1 MRWLLLAVAFL
12 GPVQA
17 LDDAARSAVQSLRS
31 PALDRGMRAVSDIGK
46 PAVVLGALL
55 GIALFDAHGGVAT
68 ARLALAALVPTNLA
82 VEGLKRATF
91 RARPDGEHRRSNA
104 AFPSSHAANAFAVAL
119 VFARRWRRLAP
130 AFLAFAALV
139 ALSRVWL
146 DRHWTSDV
154 LAGAAIGLLG
164 AWAAARW
171 VSGRAARRPAGPA
184 PGAPPGSPVEAP
196 PREW

>member
-17 LDDAARSAVQSLRS
+17 LDDAARAAVQSARS
-31 PALDRGMRAVSDIGK
+31 PVMDRGMRTVSDIGK

-55 GIALFDAHGGVAT
+55 GIALFDAQGGVAT
-68 ARLALAALVPTNLA
+68 ARLALAALVPANLA

-104 AFPSSHAANAFAVAL
+104 AFPSSHAANAFALAL

-130 AFLAFAALV
+130 AFFAFAALV

-154 LAGAAIGLLG
+154 LVGAAIGLMS
-164 AWAAARW
+164 AWATARW
-171 VSGRAARRPAGPA
+171 ASRRAARRVG
-184 PGAPPGSPVEAP
+184 GAPPPARMEAP